1 MLNQT
6 KTKAKTERN
15 AKVKGKK
22 YYGKEGEKIDM
33 VRKKPCSKNDTFL
46 MDFTACSA

>member
-33 VRKKPCSKNDTFL
+33 VRKNPAAKMTHF
-46 MDFTACSA
+46 

>member
-15 AKVKGKK
+15 AKVKEKK
-22 YYGKEGEKIDM
+22 YYGKEEEKIDM
-33 VRKKPCSKNDTFL
+33 VRKNPAAKMTHF
-46 MDFTACSA
+46 